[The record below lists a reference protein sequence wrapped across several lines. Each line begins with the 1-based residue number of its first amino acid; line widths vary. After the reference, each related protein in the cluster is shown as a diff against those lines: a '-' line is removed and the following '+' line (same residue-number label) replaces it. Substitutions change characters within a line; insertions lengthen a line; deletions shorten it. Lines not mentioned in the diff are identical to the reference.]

1 LKRWQSL
8 TAKKE
13 SLLNTGKKLKEI
25 KKEIN
30 DLEKEIIELE
40 KKAEIIKIEDFASG
54 IRAIEEEKREL
65 SLKYPVALLVGGIV
79 LFVLSFFLK
88 IPKFIPLT
96 VFVIFILF
104 LSRFF
109 IAKSRIKNREEERKK
124 LLKKASVLFPDV
136 SSIKE
141 LVENIEDVEKALLE
155 KKTLRKEKE
164 KTAMDLTSEQTIE
177 RIEKEISELRN
188 KTGLAEISDLEKKLS
203 EKRRHLNE
211 LQKLGIEISTELSE
225 KNDKKWSGM
234 IAAMK
239 TAPPD
244 EEPEH
249 KKEENLREELKKI
262 EEQIND
268 LEKEIAVFE
277 KVQRTKHNITDP
289 RGVFVEYR
297 QLQETLD
304 NYELE
309 KKAALAAREIFEEMR
324 QELEEHI
331 RTLFSGDNSLSEYFN
346 MITGRYKEVNLE
358 DKDFT
363 VTDDQGNKYKI
374 DELSSGA
381 KDQLLI
387 CFRIAALERLYPDG
401 VFLILDDAFIFAD
414 WQRRKKLTALLKNF
428 INKGNQV
435 IYLTS
440 DDHTRDLLKEEGAAV
455 TTL

>member
-1 LKRWQSL
+1 
-8 TAKKE
+8 
-13 SLLNTGKKLKEI
+13 
-25 KKEIN
+25 
-30 DLEKEIIELE
+30 
-40 KKAEIIKIEDFASG
+40 
-54 IRAIEEEKREL
+54 
-65 SLKYPVALLVGGIV
+65 
-79 LFVLSFFLK
+79 
-88 IPKFIPLT
+88 
-96 VFVIFILF
+96 
-104 LSRFF
+104 
-109 IAKSRIKNREEERKK
+109 
-124 LLKKASVLFPDV
+124 
-136 SSIKE
+136 
-141 LVENIEDVEKALLE
+141 
-155 KKTLRKEKE
+155 
-164 KTAMDLTSEQTIE
+164 
-177 RIEKEISELRN
+177 
-188 KTGLAEISDLEKKLS
+188 
-203 EKRRHLNE
+203 
-211 LQKLGIEISTELSE
+211 
-225 KNDKKWSGM
+225 M

-297 QLQETLD
+297 QLQETLN